1 MDTKIKYVSDDRRYK
16 IVIIILVSII
26 VLFYVAIPIYRKLY
40 DKFFIYYKK
49 ENPSISTGIGL
60 YGKPEKTSVYDE
72 ATGTYTVSYTIEY
85 KINAGAPVVSFT
97 CTYDFRDK
105 DGVVQDT
112 KTSNPVVINECP
124 DDKLT
129 IVFEKVRINPAS
141 YKSVDMNVVYAK
153 SFYEE
158 GLEKLSPFDRWLK
171 ENPWVWA
178 LFVVPYLI
186 AMGVIM
192 VATAKFL
199 CADCDL
205 KDKDFWKSVAAGVFW
220 PIGAPILLSAYIKSE
235 KEKQRKRIER
245 NKRNAL
251 KKQGK
256 PNRQTIECI
265 KTSKADENSSVF
277 YLK

>member
-1 MDTKIKYVSDDRRYK
+1 MIKYFLGGSDMDTKIKYVSDDRRYK

-72 ATGTYTVSYTIEY
+72 ATGTYTVSYTVEY

-112 KTSNPVVINECP
+112 KTSNPVVINECL

-129 IVFEKVRINPAS
+129 IVFEKVRIDPAS
-141 YKSVDMNVVYAK
+141 YRSVDMNVVYAK

-205 KDKDFWKSVAAGVFW
+205 KDKEFWKSVAAGVFW

-245 NKRNAL
+245 NKKERTEKNDIRTNEEIDTTGEL
-251 KKQGK
+251 
-256 PNRQTIECI
+256 
-265 KTSKADENSSVF
+265 
-277 YLK
+277 

>member
-1 MDTKIKYVSDDRRYK
+1 MDTKLKYVSDDRRYK

-72 ATGTYTVSYTIEY
+72 ATGTYTVSYTVEY
-85 KINAGAPVVSFT
+85 KINVGAPVVSFT

-129 IVFEKVRINPAS
+129 IVFEKVRIDPAS
-141 YKSVDMNVVYAK
+141 YRSVDMNVVYAK

-205 KDKDFWKSVAAGVFW
+205 KDKEFWKSAAAGVFW
-220 PIGAPILLSAYIKSE
+220 PIARRYFLLRISNLKKKNNENAS
-235 KEKQRKRIER
+235 KET
-245 NKRNAL
+245 KRNAL
-251 KKQGK
+251 K
-256 PNRQTIECI
+256 NTIFVRT
-265 KTSKADENSSVF
+265 KK
-277 YLK
+277 

>member
-72 ATGTYTVSYTIEY
+72 ATGTYTVSYTVEY

-97 CTYDFRDK
+97 CTCDFRDK

-129 IVFEKVRINPAS
+129 IVFEKVRINPVS
-141 YKSVDMNVVYAK
+141 YRSVDMNVVYAK

-171 ENPWVWA
+171 ENPWVWT

-205 KDKDFWKSVAAGVFW
+205 KDKEFWKSVAAGVFW

-245 NKRNAL
+245 NKKERTEKNDIRTNEEIDTTGEL
-251 KKQGK
+251 
-256 PNRQTIECI
+256 
-265 KTSKADENSSVF
+265 
-277 YLK
+277 

>member
-1 MDTKIKYVSDDRRYK
+1 MIKYFWRGSDMDTKIKYVSDDRRYK

-72 ATGTYTVSYTIEY
+72 ATGTYTVSYTVEY

-105 DGVVQDT
+105 DGVVQDM

-129 IVFEKVRINPAS
+129 IVFEKVRIDPVS
-141 YKSVDMNVVYAK
+141 YRSVDMNVVYAK

-205 KDKDFWKSVAAGVFW
+205 KDKEFWKSVAAGVFW

-245 NKRNAL
+245 NKKERTEKNDIRTNEEIDTTGEL
-251 KKQGK
+251 
-256 PNRQTIECI
+256 
-265 KTSKADENSSVF
+265 
-277 YLK
+277 

>member
-40 DKFFIYYKK
+40 DKFFINYKK

-72 ATGTYTVSYTIEY
+72 ATGTYTVSYTVEY

-129 IVFEKVRINPAS
+129 IVFEKVRINPVS
-141 YKSVDMNVVYAK
+141 YRSVDMNVVYAK

-205 KDKDFWKSVAAGVFW
+205 KDKEFWKSVAAGVFW

-245 NKRNAL
+245 NKKERTEKNDIRTNEEIDTTGEL
-251 KKQGK
+251 
-256 PNRQTIECI
+256 
-265 KTSKADENSSVF
+265 
-277 YLK
+277 

>member
-72 ATGTYTVSYTIEY
+72 ATGTYTVSYTVEY
-85 KINAGAPVVSFT
+85 KINVGAPVVSFT

-129 IVFEKVRINPAS
+129 IVFEKVRIDPAS
-141 YKSVDMNVVYAK
+141 YRSVDMNVVYAK

-178 LFVVPYLI
+178 LFVVPYRYGRDYGCHGKVFMRRLRPERQGI
-186 AMGVIM
+186 LEIRRGGRI
-192 VATAKFL
+192 L
-199 CADCDL
+199 ADRRADTSFC
-205 KDKDFWKSVAAGVFW
+205 VYQ
-220 PIGAPILLSAYIKSE
+220 I
-235 KEKQRKRIER
+235 RKRKTTKTHR
-245 NKRNAL
+245 
-251 KKQGK
+251 KKQKG
-256 PNRQTIECI
+256 TH
-265 KTSKADENSSVF
+265 
-277 YLK
+277 

>member
-1 MDTKIKYVSDDRRYK
+1 MIKYFWRGSDMDTKIKYVSDDRRYK

-72 ATGTYTVSYTIEY
+72 ATGTYTVSYTVEY

-97 CTYDFRDK
+97 CTYDFRDQ

-141 YKSVDMNVVYAK
+141 YRSVDMNVVYAK

-205 KDKDFWKSVAAGVFW
+205 KDKEFWKSVAAGVFW
-220 PIGAPILLSAYIKSE
+220 PIGAPILLTAYIKSE

-245 NKRNAL
+245 NKKERTEKNDIRTNEEIDTTGEL
-251 KKQGK
+251 
-256 PNRQTIECI
+256 
-265 KTSKADENSSVF
+265 
-277 YLK
+277 

>member
-1 MDTKIKYVSDDRRYK
+1 MIKYFLGGSDMDTKIKYVSDDRRYK

-72 ATGTYTVSYTIEY
+72 ATGTYTVSYTVEY

-129 IVFEKVRINPAS
+129 IVFEKVRIDPAS
-141 YKSVDMNVVYAK
+141 YRSVDMNVVYAK

-205 KDKDFWKSVAAGVFW
+205 KDKEFWKSVAAGVFW

-245 NKRNAL
+245 NKKERTEKNDIRTNEEIDTTGEL
-251 KKQGK
+251 
-256 PNRQTIECI
+256 
-265 KTSKADENSSVF
+265 
-277 YLK
+277 

>member
-1 MDTKIKYVSDDRRYK
+1 MDTKLKYVSDDRRYK

-72 ATGTYTVSYTIEY
+72 ATGTYTVSYTVEY
-85 KINAGAPVVSFT
+85 KINVGAPVVSFT

-129 IVFEKVRINPAS
+129 IVFEKVRINPVS
-141 YKSVDMNVVYAK
+141 YRSVDMNVVYAK

-205 KDKDFWKSVAAGVFW
+205 KDKEFWKSVAAGVFW
-220 PIGAPILLSAYIKSE
+220 PIGAPILLTAYIKSE

-245 NKRNAL
+245 NKKERTEKNDIRTNEEIDTTGEL
-251 KKQGK
+251 
-256 PNRQTIECI
+256 
-265 KTSKADENSSVF
+265 
-277 YLK
+277 